1 MQIVNPL
8 RLSNFAGTAISC
20 SPTSTV
26 SVQAGDQM
34 LLIPVDSKSS
44 LLLVRARGKSANLEK
59 T

>member
-8 RLSNFAGTAISC
+8 RLSNFAVTAILC

-34 LLIPVDSKSS
+34 SLILVDSKSS
-44 LLLVRARGKSANLEK
+44 LLLVRARGKSADLGE